1 MWPSHEIPKARHP
14 VWVLPWFGNM
24 YFSGWYQDG
33 ARPLAYSRHHLNPR
47 HNPRVLFDFQSEVNV
62 KPLVRCTKK
71 MAGQILNMI
80 FYGDSAD
87 ENDDEWSRRQDL
99 ESTNVPKQNDTIEG
113 KHWFWNKDVWN
124 IFPAMLAQVVGG
136 SYVRSRMHS
145 WLPTGW
151 ATKFGPDSLK
161 IPDRWM
167 VWPSLSEILAEK
179 YRPNQKSLTGPNS
192 QTHPPVWQVS
202 GCAACIW
209 MQ

>member
-1 MWPSHEIPKARHP
+1 
-14 VWVLPWFGNM
+14 M

-62 KPLVRCTKK
+62 IPLVRCTKK

-124 IFPAMLAQVVGG
+124 IFPTMLAQVVGG

-179 YRPNQKSLTGPNS
+179 YRRVPTVRH
-192 QTHPPVWQVS
+192 THLSGRYLGVQPAS
-202 GCAACIW
+202 GCSRQSVSDSPPAHYSSFGL
-209 MQ
+209 QGTYYT